1 MVSKVMGVGMTMEG
15 MIETVPVRN
24 REPLGGTSEPAGES
38 VVSAPAQLHPGC
50 ESLRYPF
57 TAT

>member
-1 MVSKVMGVGMTMEG
+1 VGMTMEG